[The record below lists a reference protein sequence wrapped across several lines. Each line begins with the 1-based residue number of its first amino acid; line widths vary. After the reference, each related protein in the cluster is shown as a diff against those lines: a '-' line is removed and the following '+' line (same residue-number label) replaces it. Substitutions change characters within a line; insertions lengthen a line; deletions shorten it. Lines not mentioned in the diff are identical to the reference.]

1 MVELVDLTSKL
12 FDCDVIAPL
21 SIDCVLLMCVMIG
34 EIVPNR
40 SLEGL
45 RVPTEHY
52 YGYVLWW

>member
-52 YGYVLWW
+52 YGYVLW